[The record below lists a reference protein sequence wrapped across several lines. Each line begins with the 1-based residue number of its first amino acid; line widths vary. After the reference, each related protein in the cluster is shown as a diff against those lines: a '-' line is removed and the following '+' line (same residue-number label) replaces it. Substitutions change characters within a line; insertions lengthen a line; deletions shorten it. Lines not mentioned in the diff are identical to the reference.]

1 MTALAQSPEQND
13 RLDRE
18 TPREPIG
25 KPMIFAFILHGAM
38 IGAVAA
44 YALIQGFVPHYLGG
58 GGANGDA
65 IAVNLV
71 SNALPLPAN
80 EKPNDNVLAT
90 DRPSDVP
97 APPAPKAQAQVDQ
110 DAIPIPTK
118 IEAPKKADKKQVDNK
133 PVKPVPV
140 QPTTVKP
147 SPHATPNTKPDN
159 RVQVGEQSSTQ
170 IQRATTTTSTTVG
183 TVTASSGGVK
193 GFPYP
198 YYLQNL
204 ERKMQQN
211 VYMNEVD
218 ARTPKG
224 TQANIIFTIRRD
236 GTPIDAK
243 LDRSSGSPTL
253 DRACLRGVQR
263 IDNFG
268 PLPSPP
274 GEGNLFVSHHCDY

>member
-18 TPREPIG
+18 FTREPIG
-25 KPMIFAFILHGAM
+25 KPMLFAFILHGAM

-58 GGANGDA
+58 GGHEGDA

-80 EKPNDNVLAT
+80 QKPNDNVLAT
-90 DRPSDVP
+90 ERPSDAP

-118 IEAPKKADKKQVDNK
+118 IEAPKKADKKKVDSAPAK
-133 PVKPVPV
+133 PVVAPP
-140 QPTTVKP
+140 PTVKP
-147 SPHATPNTKPDN
+147 SPHTVPNPKPDN
-159 RVQVGEQSSTQ
+159 RVQVGEQASTQ
-170 IQRATTTTSTTVG
+170 IQRSTTTSTTIG

-224 TQANIIFTIRRD
+224 TQANIIFTIQRD
-236 GTPIDAK
+236 GRPTDAK

-253 DRACLRGVQR
+253 DQACLRGVQR
-263 IDNFG
+263 IDSFG

-274 GEGNLFVSHHCDY
+274 SEGNLYVSHHCDY